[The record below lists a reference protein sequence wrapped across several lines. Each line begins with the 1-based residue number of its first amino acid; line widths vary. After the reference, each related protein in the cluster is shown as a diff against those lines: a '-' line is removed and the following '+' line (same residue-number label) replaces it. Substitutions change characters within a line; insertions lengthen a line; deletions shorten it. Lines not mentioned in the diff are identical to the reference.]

1 MAVFTTPPWLR
12 PENEA
17 TKPAFLAWVVTGMA
31 CMSLYIDTFQSTMV
45 NFGLSSIM
53 SSMDM
58 TPFDINWIVIAYSLA
73 FAAVLPI
80 SGAIADRFGL
90 RFGFVMGTG
99 TLTWASA
106 LCAAAPN
113 KYALIVGRAF
123 CGIGA
128 ALGTATGPP
137 IISHL
142 FTDEKQRNKG
152 LSLLIMHD
160 FWSIARWQVPNT
172 LSRGEKQTDPRC
184 SAESSTGWRAL
195 FWLGLAVNSFLCVVG
210 FLTIPAFATP
220 PPDPSKKFDAIGL
233 CIFITGLPLLIY
245 GVDDGGNRGWTK
257 PEILVPLILGGLLVI
272 AFPIYERRIDNP
284 LIPKHF
290 LFDPNMMLILITF
303 VIFGGGFSTWFL
315 LVTQV
320 FLNSLELTALR
331 SALYL
336 LTPSGEPPKA
346 LVDVLVKPAAVGSI
360 VSGALGSYLS
370 TRTPVRIQIGGAYF
384 WTAAFLVPWG
394 LIVMDANRAYIICF
408 AILYL
413 FGNAPAIVRAQAT
426 TLSTIPSEQH
436 GQATAMLMVSF
447 QGGNAVMLALVN
459 VVAKG
464 TTKGPE
470 TAASLLEGY
479 KAGFWLLLG
488 LTTLV
493 GIVFVVV
500 YRDRPVKQ
508 PDAEM
513 RLAASSATEVSTSGI
528 ELAPENA
535 SAKETSAPHTSSS
548 VQSSVEV
555 VSMELTQ
562 KA

>member
-152 LSLLIMHD
+152 LSLLIMCGPLGLISGMI
-160 FWSIARWQVPNT
+160 FGA
-172 LSRGEKQTDPRC
+172 LLQTDPRC

-336 LTPSGEPPKA
+336 L
-346 LVDVLVKPAAVGSI
+346 PAAVGSI